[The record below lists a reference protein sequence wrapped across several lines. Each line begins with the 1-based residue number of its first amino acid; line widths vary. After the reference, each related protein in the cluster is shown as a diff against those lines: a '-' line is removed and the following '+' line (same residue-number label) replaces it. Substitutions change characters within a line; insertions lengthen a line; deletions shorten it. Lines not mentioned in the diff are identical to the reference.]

1 MEMLCISTFDNLG
14 KLSGLT
20 LNRTYKVR
28 WSNKNKILVKNDFG
42 QFFWYDNTNF
52 INYEYMKALESFR

>member
-52 INYEYMKALESFR
+52 INFEYMKALESFR